1 MKEQEMIERL
11 MLCETLL
18 REAEKLLHHALW
30 VNHVDGHKALAL
42 ETKIKELLDVDWGAD
57 HESKET

>member
-30 VNHVDGHKALAL
+30 INHVDGHKAQAL
-42 ETKIKELLDVDWGAD
+42 ETKIKEMLNDD
-57 HESKET
+57 